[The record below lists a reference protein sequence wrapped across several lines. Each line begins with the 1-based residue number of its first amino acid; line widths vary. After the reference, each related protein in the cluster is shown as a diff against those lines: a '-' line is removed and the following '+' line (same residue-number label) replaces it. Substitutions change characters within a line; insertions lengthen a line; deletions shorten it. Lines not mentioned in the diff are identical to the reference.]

1 MTLQALNFPA
11 EINTTALHGRKLMIP
26 TGESKKQPLLSKIL
40 LLFLTAMVLANV
52 AGNMYAGILP
62 LYLKSLGASVGQ
74 IGLFFTL
81 LNILPLILQILGG
94 WISDSLGRLKS
105 IAMGS
110 LAGVLSYIGL
120 ILAPTW
126 QWVFFGESLGAITRS
141 LIGPSFGAFIAE
153 ESAEENRARVYGITQ
168 TIFLIVTVVGPPL
181 GGWLTESYG
190 FKFMLII
197 AAIIYFCATIL
208 RVLMAKRAASHEK
221 KTASGKL
228 TISSLKSNLGAMTAI
243 ILSGGVV
250 TWLLITDGVRDIS
263 FNLSGTYIPLYIE
276 QFGGLG
282 TTEIG
287 WLASILGISSMLI
300 NIPAG
305 WLADKKG
312 ERVNIVLGFFLQFI
326 ALIIFV
332 RLDTFWGYAVV
343 WSLFGLGSGL
353 MQPAYQSLLSKA
365 LPEKLR
371 GTGFGL
377 IQSSLG
383 LFSLPAPYVGGY
395 LYENISPRLPFLITG
410 WASLLAIIPAWLKF
424 KLPDKKEIEVTAPL
438 APDTSS
444 E

>member
-1 MTLQALNFPA
+1 MTIEKSEKQ
-11 EINTTALHGRKLMIP
+11 
-26 TGESKKQPLLSKIL
+26 KQPLLSKIL
-40 LLFLTAMVLANV
+40 LLFLAAMVLANI
-52 AGNMYAGILP
+52 ASNMYMGILP

-110 LAGVLSYIGL
+110 VAGVASYIGI
-120 ILAPTW
+120 ILAPNW
-126 QWVFFGESLGAITRS
+126 QWVLFGESLGAITRS

-181 GGWLTESYG
+181 GGWLADSYG

-197 AAIIYFCATIL
+197 AGIIYFCATLL
-208 RVLMAKRAASHEK
+208 RVFMAKRAASHEK
-221 KTASGKL
+221 KTASGQL
-228 TISSLKSNLGAMTAI
+228 TLVSLKNNLGAMTAI
-243 ILSGGVV
+243 ILSGGLI

-263 FNLSGTYIPLYIE
+263 FSLSGTYIPLYIE
-276 QFGGLG
+276 QFGGMR
-282 TTEIG
+282 TTQIG
-287 WLASILGISSMLI
+287 WLASILGLSSMVI

-312 ERVNIVLGFFLQFI
+312 ERVNIVIGFILQFI
-326 ALIIFV
+326 ALITFV
-332 RLDTFWGYAVV
+332 NLDTFWGYALV

-365 LPEKLR
+365 LPENLR

-383 LFSLPAPYVGGY
+383 LFSLPAPYIGGH
-395 LYENISPRLPFLITG
+395 LYENFSPRLPFMITA

-424 KLPDKKEIEVTAPL
+424 KLPDK
-438 APDTSS
+438 DTTEKTTPVVREASTD
-444 E
+444 